1 MGRKR
6 KYNNSTVISIRISDE
21 ELEEINRIMAN
32 SSIPRVSDLMR
43 EAILLF
49 KSTLPLE
56 LQRVVGRAK
65 QPSYGKL
72 A

>member
-21 ELEEINRIMAN
+21 ELEDINRLMAN
-32 SSIPRVSDLMR
+32 NRIDRVSDLMR

-49 KSTLPLE
+49 KSSLPLE
-56 LQRVVGRAK
+56 LQRVMSQSKLPVC
-65 QPSYGKL
+65 GKL
-72 A
+72 S

>member
-21 ELEEINRIMAN
+21 ELEEINRIMASN
-32 SSIPRVSDLMR
+32 RIDRVSDLMR
-43 EAILLF
+43 EAIRLF
-49 KSTLPLE
+49 KCSLPLD
-56 LQRVVGRAK
+56 LQRVVGRAN

>member
-21 ELEEINRIMAN
+21 ELEDLSRIMADN
-32 SSIPRVSDLMR
+32 RIDRVSDLMR

-49 KSTLPLE
+49 KSTLPLK

>member
-21 ELEEINRIMAN
+21 ELEDLSRIMADN
-32 SSIPRVSDLMR
+32 RIDRVSDLMR

>member
-21 ELEEINRIMAN
+21 ELEEITRIMASN
-32 SSIPRVSDLMR
+32 RIDRVSDLMR
-43 EAILLF
+43 EAIRLF
-49 KSTLPLE
+49 KSSLPLE
-56 LQRVVGRAK
+56 LQRVVGRVK
-65 QPSYGKL
+65 QPAYGKL

>member
-21 ELEEINRIMAN
+21 ELEDISRIMADN
-32 SSIPRVSDLMR
+32 RIDRVSDLMR
-43 EAILLF
+43 EAIQLF